1 MHIFESFIRGL
12 DKKTRL
18 TSIHDK
24 KVADLYKA
32 CKEGDIDTLRE
43 LLSDEEDIDIN
54 VADYDGRTPLHI
66 ARAERHTD
74 CVNVLLQRGAKPD
87 AEDRWGNKAISDND

>member
-87 AEDRWGNKAISDND
+87 AEDRWGHKAISDND